1 MGLYI
6 LIFQIFM
13 IVLYGIFART
23 GSLLTSLNTLE
34 TPLYF
39 TLAYTLLSLR
49 QRMCDWMQ
57 LTNYLFIVAI
67 CFQMNTLYLMFWDA
81 VFNTGFFSTTA
92 INSYYLIVN
101 IECILAVLVTS
112 LQFTGKLS
120 LEQLFALSLIEV
132 FAFALNF
139 SIC

>member
-6 LIFQIFM
+6 LIFEVFV

-23 GSLLTSLNTLE
+23 GSALASFSALE

-39 TLAYTLLSLR
+39 TLAFTLLSLR

-57 LTNYLFIVAI
+57 LTNYLFVVAL

-81 VFNTGFFSTTA
+81 AFNTGFYSTTA

-101 IECILAVLVTS
+101 IECVLAVLVTS
-112 LQFTGKLS
+112 FQFTGKLS
-120 LEQLFALSLIEV
+120 L
-132 FAFALNF
+132 
-139 SIC
+139 